1 MSHRLLGSIL
11 LHLGCVTEQQLK
23 EALQTQ
29 RRQADVHG
37 WQPLGEIL
45 VMSNCITRH
54 DLKLA
59 LDQQARE
66 VSLEFAGTRSPS
78 KLENG
83 LRRSVDVLGAIAGL
97 GCFGVMMPGIAAAMW
112 LESPGPILIQQPYW
126 GLRGKQ
132 FQLLRFRRTHLEGT
146 GAEQASQ
153 EEVLALDGPL
163 PMTRVARV
171 LHRLHL
177 DILPQFWNVLTGSMS
192 LVGPSPSSIQEARF
206 YTSEK
211 YRRLAVKPGITGLL
225 QGDRQRQPIDFR
237 NAVEIPLT
245 PMKNRQTSTTA
256 APEVQ
261 VLNVPIDN
269 LSMRELLE
277 RLKSGLVLTPNVD
290 HLMKLQLDDGFCQT
304 YAMADYRV
312 CDSQVLLY
320 AARFLGTPL
329 KEKISGSDLFPA
341 FYNYHRDNPNITIF
355 LLGGA
360 EGVAAR
366 AMERI
371 NRKVGRKIVIAA
383 HSPSFG
389 FEKNEEECRELVERI
404 NRSGA
409 TVLAVGVGAPKQ
421 EKWLCKY
428 KDQFTSAKILL
439 AVGATIDFEAGVL
452 KRAPQWVS
460 QIGMEWLFRIACDP
474 KRLWK
479 RYIQDDFP
487 FFLLLLKQ
495 KFGMYTPPRFKTIIP
510 SRPVPSPVTPPLP
523 IKLSDP
529 SNSLDNQIQS
539 LSPRKPLPQHF

>member
-1 MSHRLLGSIL
+1 MSHRPLGSIL
-11 LHLGCVTEQQLK
+11 LALGCITEQQLY

-29 RRQADVHG
+29 RQQADVHG

-45 VMSNCITRH
+45 VMSHCITSH

-59 LDQQARE
+59 LDQQAHE
-66 VSLEFAGTRSPS
+66 ISLEFTGMRSPG
-78 KLENG
+78 KLEAG

-97 GCFGVMMPGIAAAMW
+97 GCLGIMMPGIAAAMW
-112 LESPGPILIQQPYW
+112 LESPGPILIPQPCM
-126 GLRGKQ
+126 GARGKQ
-132 FQLLRFRRTHLEGT
+132 FQLWRFRRTRLEGT
-146 GAEQASQ
+146 RSGATFQDGE
-153 EEVLALDGPL
+153 LTPDGPV
-163 PMTRVARV
+163 PMTGVAQM

-192 LVGPSPSSIQEARF
+192 LFGPCPSSIQEVKF
-206 YTSEK
+206 YTSEDW
-211 YRRLAVKPGITGLL
+211 RRLAVKPGITGLL
-225 QGDRQRQPIDFR
+225 QGDRQRQRIDFR
-237 NAVEIPLT
+237 NAVEIPLA

-256 APEVQ
+256 VPEVQ

-269 LSMRELLE
+269 LSMRELLGQ
-277 RLKSGLVLTPNVD
+277 LKSGLVLTPNVD
-290 HLMKLQLDDGFCQT
+290 HLMKLQVDDGFCQT

-341 FYNYHRDNPNITIF
+341 FYNYHRDNPDITIF

-389 FEKNEEECRELVERI
+389 FEKNEEECQDLVDRI

-428 KDQFTSAKILL
+428 RDQFTTAKILL

-495 KFGMYTPPRFKTIIP
+495 KLGMYTPPRLKTVIP
-510 SRPVPSPVTPPLP
+510 SRPLPSSIVSHFS
-523 IKLSDP
+523 IKKTLDP
-529 SNSLDNQIQS
+529 QT
-539 LSPRKPLPQHF
+539 R